1 MAASVHNFILTYNEL
16 NIIQG
21 LLYQAVHRATD
32 ENSKNSLNELRTKI
46 QNQRDSGYPAKDYPF
61 WRQYFEPRA
70 STQED

>member
-21 LLYQAVHRATD
+21 LLYQAVRRTTD

-46 QNQRDSGYPAKDYPF
+46 QKQRDSGYPAKDYPF
-61 WRQYFEPRA
+61 WRNYF
-70 STQED
+70 SSEDNKQ